1 MINIILM
8 FMNISYIVTQT
19 IFKNITKIFIDY
31 SKYKLIIKVPL
42 LINVTIKFTI

>member
-8 FMNISYIVTQT
+8 FMNISYFVTQT

-31 SKYKLIIKVPL
+31 RIYKVIIKMRLFIKLIV
-42 LINVTIKFTI
+42 KFSI